1 MSVQIQSL
9 TRHAPNASRKML
21 DDVSLSI
28 EDGAF
33 VALVG
38 PSGAGKTTLLRTI
51 AGLDGPYE
59 GTVLVDGR
67 TLAGRPMRERRI
79 GFVFQNY
86 ALFRHMTVARNIAF
100 GLDVLPRRER
110 PDRGAIA
117 GRVAEL
123 LELIQLPMLGDAYP
137 DQLSGGQ
144 RQRVALARAL
154 ATKPG
159 LLLLDEP
166 FGALDP
172 IVRRQIRR
180 WLRGLHD
187 QLGLTTVLVTHDHD
201 EALEVADRLV
211 VMQNGRIVQEAP
223 AEMLDTAPATPFVM
237 EFLGEALEFSG
248 RIVDGWFLPDDSN
261 VLSFHVGGGVD
272 DGLVTAL
279 LRPYETRLVAG
290 EGRGRAIPLAGGS
303 GGLRRLKVE
312 LGTREVEILLVTD
325 QVGLFGR
332 DHVALDI
339 GRARLFRDDR
349 ALQHISLRPPEPGHG
364 KQRHNGTVTDSV

>member
-21 DDVSLSI
+21 DDVSLTI

-59 GTVLVDGR
+59 GTVLVDGQV
-67 TLAGRPMRERRI
+67 LAGRPMRERRI

-211 VMQNGRIVQEAP
+211 VMQNGRIVQEAG

-237 EFLGEALEFSG
+237 AFLGEALEFSG
-248 RIVDGWFLPDDSN
+248 RIAHGRFQPDDPN
-261 VLSFHVGGGVD
+261 VLSFPVGAD
-272 DGLVTAL
+272 DGPATAF
-279 LRPYETRLVAG
+279 LRPHEARLVAAG
-290 EGRGRAIPLAGGS
+290 GVAHATPLAGGQ
-303 GGLRRLKVE
+303 GGLRRLAVA
-312 LGTREVEILLVTD
+312 LGTRAVEIVVLPERLGAAGTE
-325 QVGLFGR
+325 GLG
-332 DHVALDI
+332 LDI
-339 GRARLFRDDR
+339 ARARLFRDG
-349 ALQHISLRPPEPGHG
+349 APLVGVSVPSGHG
-364 KQRHNGTVTDSV
+364 LPLASGVG

>member
-9 TRHAPNASRKML
+9 TRRAPNASRKML
-21 DDVSLSI
+21 DGVSLTI

-59 GTVLVDGR
+59 GTVLVDGQV
-67 TLAGRPMRERRI
+67 LAGRPMRERRI

-86 ALFRHMTVARNIAF
+86 ALFRHMTVARNISF
-100 GLDVLPRRER
+100 GLDVLPRGER

-117 GRVAEL
+117 ARVAEL
-123 LELIQLPMLGDAYP
+123 LELIQLPTLGGAYP

-211 VMQNGRIVQEAP
+211 VMQNGRIVQEAA
-223 AEMLDTAPATPFVM
+223 AETLDAAPATPFVM
-237 EFLGEALEFSG
+237 EFLGEALEFAG
-248 RIVDGWFLPDDSN
+248 RVAHGRFLPDDPN
-261 VLSFHVGGGVD
+261 VLSFAVSAG
-272 DGLVTAL
+272 DGPATAY
-279 LRPYETRLVAG
+279 LRPHEARLVAAG
-290 EGRGRAIPLAGGS
+290 GAARAIPLTGGQ
-303 GGLRRLKVE
+303 GGLRRLAVA
-312 LGTREVEILLVTD
+312 LGTREVEILVLPERLGQAGTE
-325 QVGLFGR
+325 GLG
-332 DHVALDI
+332 LDI
-339 GRARLFRDDR
+339 GRARLFRDG
-349 ALQHISLRPPEPGHG
+349 APLAGAPPVASGQELP
-364 KQRHNGTVTDSV
+364 RVTVG